1 MSSTLNELHL
11 GLLQTTFFYK
21 KWADPG
27 LFFCLFSSFQP
38 VTTLIHYYID
48 KSIDIVLGI
57 RTRRVQDGRRK
68 QNHIS
73 LQTTSEALMYLYFAS
88 TAAQMDP

>member
-1 MSSTLNELHL
+1 MNCIWA
-11 GLLQTTFFYK
+11 FYK
-21 KWADPG
+21 Q
-27 LFFCLFSSFQP
+27 LFFIKNGPILASICLFSSFQP

-68 QNHIS
+68 QIHIS
-73 LQTTSEALMYLYFAS
+73 LQTTKEALMYLYFAS